1 MAVIPYREEMTAFW
15 RRIEADERRRLD
27 EEPKRLNLSALS
39 ASQKRALWDRLKADR
54 PDLVAALQ
62 DPVLQALRTQFDAAI
77 VLPRD
82 LVEEL
87 LDGP

>member
-1 MAVIPYREEMTAFW
+1 MAVLSYREEMTAFW
-15 RRIEADERRRLD
+15 RRIEADERRWRD

-62 DPVLQALRTQFDAAI
+62 DPVLQALRTQFDAAV

-82 LVEEL
+82 LVEEF